1 MPAKTA
7 IKTTAKICPAS
18 FFTGSIIRISS
29 LIPTKNTINNPAK
42 MYFSS
47 NLKYVPAK
55 ITVESTSPTKTAIPP
70 RVGMELKCD
79 VLLLGVAQ
87 RSFNLEIFT
96 IDGTVIQVMEN
107 AIKNPRRI
115 SVQLGIKMEKTV
127 AGKYTIRGFSWLS
140 D

>member
-18 FFTGSIIRISS
+18 FFTGSIISISS

-70 RVGMELKCD
+70 RVGVELKCD
-79 VLLLGVAQ
+79 VRPLGVAQ

-96 IDGTVIQVMEN
+96 TDGIVIQVMPN
-107 AIKNPRRI
+107 ANKNPI
-115 SVQLGIKMEKTV
+115 MINTQ
-127 AGKYTIRGFSWLS
+127 
-140 D
+140 

>member
-7 IKTTAKICPAS
+7 IKTIAKICPAS

-29 LIPTKNTINNPAK
+29 LIPIANTINNPAK

-47 NLKYVPAK
+47 NLKYGPAK

-79 VLLLGVAQ
+79 VLLLGAAQ
-87 RSFNLEIFT
+87 RFFNLEILIT
-96 IDGTVIQVMEN
+96 DGIVNQVMPN

-115 SVQLGIKMEKTV
+115 SVQLGIKMEKTDE
-127 AGKYTIRGFSWLS
+127 GKYTI
-140 D
+140 